1 MEIKAKVVGD
11 IPANRLV
18 ILTRPKEN
26 LDMIHIK
33 LSDEL
38 NSPEFVSTRDL
49 KDGEVVSISLTI
61 KKIWEVEVGEN
72 IEAGVP
78 VVSGKGG
85 KIVRDIR
92 GNKEN
97 PAWVGYTVE
106 SGEEGDIVKMVRR
119 DTISLPWGIDVNKN
133 LVGDKE
139 EG

>member
-1 MEIKAKVVGD
+1 MKAKVVGD
-11 IPANRLV
+11 IPANRLI
-18 ILTRPKEN
+18 ILTRPKEDP
-26 LDMIHIK
+26 DMVHIK
-33 LSDEL
+33 VSGEL

-49 KDGEVVSISLTI
+49 KNGEIVEISLTA

-106 SGEEGDIVKMVRR
+106 AGEEGDVVKIVRR